1 MQSLGAPAIRCL
13 VEAFQATP
21 LYREYQQAFR
31 RAPGMSMMLRLPDT
45 DEMLSAAGRA
55 GQNEFCTVM
64 TGSEFNYGACGTS
77 CHAVKLK
84 ASTVGASSHCFA
96 HMSISTLPIVVG
108 NRIIAYLWTSQVF
121 APGVREAGFCTIDR
135 MLRKAGAGDEEIDH
149 QRELWEATPEVTA
162 ERYEN
167 IVTLLR
173 VFARQPG
180 NTAAGLLL
188 TATPSE
194 PKTVRRASHYV
205 RDHLAD
211 RMALEEAATPAGLSP
226 HHFLRIFRSAT
237 GLTLTDYSNRS
248 CIESARHLLL
258 KADARVSEIACEV
271 GYQSLSQCNRS
282 FLRITDRSPLE
293 YRRRI
298 LRPTVLQAAS

>member
-1 MQSLGAPAIRCL
+1 MKSLGAPAIRCL
-13 VEAFQATP
+13 VEALQATP
-21 LYREYQQAFR
+21 LCREYQQAFR
-31 RAPGMSMMLRLPDT
+31 RATGMSMMLRLPDT

-64 TGSEFNYGACGTS
+64 TGSEFNCGASRG
-77 CHAVKLK
+77 AVKLK
-84 ASTVGASSHCFA
+84 AGTVGASSHCSA
-96 HMSISTLPIVVG
+96 HMSISARPIVVG
-108 NRIIAYLWTSQVF
+108 NRIIAYLWTRQVF
-121 APGVREAGFCTIDR
+121 APGVREAGLCTTDR
-135 MLRKAGAGDEEIDH
+135 MLRKAGAGNEEIDH
-149 QRELWEATPEVTA
+149 LRELREATSEVTA
-162 ERYEN
+162 ERYES

-188 TATPSE
+188 TAMPSE

-205 RDHLAD
+205 RDHLAN
-211 RMALEEAATPAGLSP
+211 RMALEEVATHAVLSP
-226 HHFLRIFRSAT
+226 HHFSRIFRSAT
-237 GLTLTDYSNRS
+237 GLTLTDYNNRS
-248 CIESARHLLL
+248 RIESARHLLL
-258 KADARVSEIACEV
+258 KADARVSGIACEV

-282 FLRITDRSPLE
+282 FLRTTGRSPLE